1 MAPPGRRTAAG
12 KMPSCLPVRNTQ
24 PLVWAGAPVGHW
36 PEQEV
41 TSERWAWLGIHCHET
56 GAGDREWSG
65 MIAERILMGLLLGG
79 VAVGCVLV
87 LYPFLSALLWAG
99 ILVYTTWPVFEWLR
113 FHLHLRRAW
122 AALLMVTLTA
132 VVLVLPIGVA
142 APGSAEDVT
151 HLRHVIMESLR
162 GGLPDSPL
170 WVFDI
175 PLIGTVIGDLW
186 NRWAADISVMLE
198 ALRPYFGL
206 VVENGLSLLLGI
218 ANGVLMFLLA
228 LFVAFFFYVYGEPI
242 AARVSLLLHRIA
254 GVQAERLIT
263 VTGATVRGVVYG
275 ILGTAVVQGILTALG
290 LWLSGVPRPVLLG
303 TVAGL
308 LAVLPIGAPLV
319 WIPAALW
326 LLGSGHVSWG
336 IFLAIYGVGAI
347 SGADSLIRPWFI
359 SRGAQLPFLL
369 TVLGVL
375 GGAVAFGL
383 LGIFLGP
390 VLLGIGFTLVNEWA
404 RGADPRQAAVDH

>member
-1 MAPPGRRTAAG
+1 
-12 KMPSCLPVRNTQ
+12 
-24 PLVWAGAPVGHW
+24 
-36 PEQEV
+36 
-41 TSERWAWLGIHCHET
+41 
-56 GAGDREWSG
+56 

-87 LYPFLSALLWAG
+87 LYPFVSALLWAG
-99 ILVYTTWPVFEWLR
+99 ILVFTTWPVFEWLR
-113 FHLHLRRAW
+113 VRLHLRHTPT
-122 AALLMVTLTA
+122 ALMMVALTA
-132 VVLVLPIGVA
+132 VVLVLPIAVA
-142 APGSAEDVT
+142 APGSADDVS
-151 HLRHVIMESLR
+151 HLRHVIMEGLR
-162 GGLPDSPL
+162 AGLPDSPM
-170 WVFDI
+170 WVFEI
-175 PLIGTVIGDLW
+175 PLIGPTIGDLW

-198 ALRPYFGL
+198 ALRPYFGII
-206 VVENGLSLLLGI
+206 VENGLGLLLGI

-228 LFVAFFFYVYGEPI
+228 LFIAFFFYVYGEPI
-242 AARVSLLLHRIA
+242 AGRLRLLLHRIA
-254 GVQAERLIT
+254 GLQADRLIT

-303 TVAGL
+303 GVAGF

-319 WIPAALW
+319 WIPAAIW
-326 LLGSGHVSWG
+326 LLSIGHVGWG

-347 SGADSLIRPWFI
+347 SGSDSLIRPWFI

-375 GGAVAFGL
+375 GGALAFGL

-390 VLLGIGFTLVNEWA
+390 VLLGVGYTLVNEWA
-404 RGADPRQAAVDH
+404 RGADSRPAALDP

>member
-1 MAPPGRRTAAG
+1 
-12 KMPSCLPVRNTQ
+12 
-24 PLVWAGAPVGHW
+24 
-36 PEQEV
+36 
-41 TSERWAWLGIHCHET
+41 
-56 GAGDREWSG
+56 

-87 LYPFLSALLWAG
+87 LYPFFSALLWAG
-99 ILVYTTWPVFEWLR
+99 ILVFTTWPVFEWLR
-113 FHLHLRRAW
+113 HRLHLRHTP
-122 AALLMVTLTA
+122 AALMMVALTA
-132 VVLVLPIGVA
+132 VVLVLPIAVA
-142 APGSAEDVT
+142 APGSAEDVS
-151 HLRHVIMESLR
+151 HLRHVIMEGLR
-162 GGLPDSPL
+162 AGLPDSPP

-175 PLIGTVIGDLW
+175 PLVGPTIGSLW
-186 NRWAADISVMLE
+186 NRWAADVSVMLE
-198 ALRPYFGL
+198 ALRPYFGII
-206 VVENGLSLLLGI
+206 VENGLGLLLGI

-228 LFVAFFFYVYGEPI
+228 LFVAFFFYVYGQPI
-242 AARVSLLLHRIA
+242 AGRLRLLLHRIA
-254 GVQAERLIT
+254 GLQADRLIT

-303 TVAGL
+303 AVAGF

-319 WIPAALW
+319 WIPAAIW
-326 LLGSGHVSWG
+326 LLSIGHVGWG

-347 SGADSLIRPWFI
+347 SGSDSLIRPWFI

-375 GGAVAFGL
+375 GGALAFGL

-390 VLLGIGFTLVNEWA
+390 VLLGVGYTLVNEWA
-404 RGADPRQAAVDH
+404 RGADARSTALDH